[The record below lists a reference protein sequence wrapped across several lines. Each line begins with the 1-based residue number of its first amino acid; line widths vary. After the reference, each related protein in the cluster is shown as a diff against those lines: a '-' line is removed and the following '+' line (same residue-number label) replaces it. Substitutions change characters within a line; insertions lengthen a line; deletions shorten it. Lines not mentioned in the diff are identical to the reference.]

1 MEYSLEHKI
10 KKAAEFEKSG
20 KNLHAIQIYNS
31 LINEHPEFI
40 DSYIKLASLY
50 EKTGQID
57 SVKYVYE
64 KGLKFNSKNIDLL
77 LSSGQFFIRNKLWV
91 DALDILKYISPED
104 EPFVS
109 LLVAYAYFN
118 LEDYELSKM
127 HLLKFIISNEQ
138 PELIHEAYLYL
149 AKIEYI
155 FNRFEDAFKYIS
167 KAELLLND
175 YWELHF
181 VKAKV
186 LYRLKMYSNSAK
198 AVNWALKLNS
208 KEPKLHY
215 WAGKIYLKCE
225 EFEKAERH
233 LLTFLESQKTVSS
246 ETHLAL
252 ADDFQKQNRFS
263 ETEKSLNAALLLDLQ
278 NLDISERKKILS
290 NLINSITA
298 SDA

>member
-1 MEYSLEHKI
+1 LEYSLEHKI

-31 LINEHPEFI
+31 LINENPEFI
-40 DSYIKLASLY
+40 DSFIKLASLY
-50 EKTGQID
+50 EKTGKID
-57 SVKYVYE
+57 SVKYVYK

-91 DALDILKYISPED
+91 DALDILKNISPED

-109 LLVAYAYFN
+109 LLIAYAYFN

-127 HLLKFIISNEQ
+127 HLLKFIISSEQ

-155 FNRFEDAFKYIS
+155 FSRFEDAFKYIS

-198 AVNWALKLNS
+198 AIKWALKLNS
-208 KEPKLHY
+208 KEPKLHS
-215 WAGKIYLKCE
+215 WAGKIYIKCE
-225 EFEKAERH
+225 EFEKAEKH
-233 LLTFLESQKTVSS
+233 LITFLELQKNVSS
-246 ETHLAL
+246 ETQLAL
-252 ADDFQKQNRFS
+252 ADGFQKQNKFS

-278 NLDISERKKILS
+278 NLDISERKKIIS
-290 NLINSITA
+290 NLINLITA

>member
-1 MEYSLEHKI
+1 MEYSLKHKI

-20 KNLHAIQIYNS
+20 KNLHAIQVYNS
-31 LINEHPEFI
+31 LINEYPEFV
-40 DSYIKLASLY
+40 DSFIKLASLY

-57 SVKYVYE
+57 SAKDVYNT
-64 KGLKFNSKNIDLL
+64 GLKFNSKNIDLL
-77 LSSGQFFIRNKLWV
+77 LSNGQFLIRNKLWV
-91 DALDILKYISPED
+91 DALDILKNISPED

-109 LLVAYAYFN
+109 LLIAYAYFN

-127 HLLKFIISNEQ
+127 HWLRFVISDEQ
-138 PELIHEAYLYL
+138 PELICEAYLYL

-155 FNRFEDAFKYIS
+155 FNRFEDALKYID

-175 YWELHF
+175 YWELYF

-186 LYRLKMYSNSAK
+186 LYRLKMYLNSLEAIK
-198 AVNWALKLNS
+198 WALKLNS
-208 KEPKLHY
+208 KEPKLHS
-215 WAGKIYLKCE
+215 WAGKIYIKCE
-225 EFEKAERH
+225 EFGKAERH
-233 LLTFLESQKTVSS
+233 LITFLESQKIVSS

-252 ADDFQKQNRFS
+252 ADVFQKQNKFL
-263 ETEKSLNAALLLDLQ
+263 EAEKFLNAALLLDPQ

-290 NLINSITA
+290 NLINSSKA